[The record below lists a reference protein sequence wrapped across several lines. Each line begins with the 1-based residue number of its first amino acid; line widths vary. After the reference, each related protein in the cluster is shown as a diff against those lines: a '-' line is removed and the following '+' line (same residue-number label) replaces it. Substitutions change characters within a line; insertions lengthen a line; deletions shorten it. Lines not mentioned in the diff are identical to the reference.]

1 MGHIFTRDEVDH
13 SFKTLWGEYQFLH
26 YHNYFLLQELEIMN
40 LKRSHQQNLSDISQ
54 VNFSNLIF
62 EIKTYLLQAL
72 FKLQS
77 SLVNKEKM
85 LDNVILEKE
94 QVWWEY
100 IKISKLLFSWSSIIY
115 YFPYLSSATIQ
126 MLTII
131 KNLLKMISVL
141 LMQTL
146 LDYTRT
152 TESN

>member
-1 MGHIFTRDEVDH
+1 
-13 SFKTLWGEYQFLH
+13 
-26 YHNYFLLQELEIMN
+26 MN

-94 QVWWEY
+94 QV
-100 IKISKLLFSWSSIIY
+100 
-115 YFPYLSSATIQ
+115 
-126 MLTII
+126 
-131 KNLLKMISVL
+131 
-141 LMQTL
+141 
-146 LDYTRT
+146 
-152 TESN
+152 